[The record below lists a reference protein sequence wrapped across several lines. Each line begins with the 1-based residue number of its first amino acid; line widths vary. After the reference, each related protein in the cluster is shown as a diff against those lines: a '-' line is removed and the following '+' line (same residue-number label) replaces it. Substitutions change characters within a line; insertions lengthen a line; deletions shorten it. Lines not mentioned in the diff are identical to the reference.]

1 MLKSYVF
8 KRREKNQAEKKCAD
22 LAIRDFQS
30 LGKTK
35 LPRGP
40 GASTQGESNPGQ
52 KSLRVRNSPTCT
64 LSQNGYGKT
73 LILRFGSPRKGCGR
87 YDIYNIYYEAARSAR
102 FVWFVTKQMRCFASA
117 SLLRVSFDAK
127 YRREPDAISIAKQ
140 LCTRS
145 TC

>member
-52 KSLRVRNSPTCT
+52 KGLRDRNSPTCT
-64 LSQNGYGKT
+64 LSQNGYGAALISGFGLSKT
-73 LILRFGSPRKGCGR
+73 AGLGRAAAAKSNGDRLNQISFFVPRASGSVHRECVHRGTVLPG
-87 YDIYNIYYEAARSAR
+87 
-102 FVWFVTKQMRCFASA
+102 F
-117 SLLRVSFDAK
+117 SLS
-127 YRREPDAISIAKQ
+127 RRTVFQ
-140 LCTRS
+140 
-145 TC
+145 